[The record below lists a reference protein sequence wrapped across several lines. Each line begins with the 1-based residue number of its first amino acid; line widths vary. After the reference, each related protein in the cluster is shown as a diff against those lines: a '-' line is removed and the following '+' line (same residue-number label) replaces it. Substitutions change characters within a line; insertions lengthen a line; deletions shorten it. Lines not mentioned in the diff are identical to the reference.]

1 MMKCQNDLQFETCE
15 VLVVGNIYWDKVWT
29 TRDVRIELHAP
40 TSSTQKFKLIGK
52 GGQFTYTPTVRK
64 HVWQSPS
71 HAILSPYFPFMELI
85 TIVRRTVGFSY
96 GLATMLSARFLSMMH
111 MLKQRE
117 RESTRKPPV

>member
-29 TRDVRIELHAP
+29 TRDVR
-40 TSSTQKFKLIGK
+40 
-52 GGQFTYTPTVRK
+52 K

-71 HAILSPYFPFMELI
+71 HAILSPYFRFMELI